1 MKKMSKALVVGASLL
16 ACAGTAQASADIEI
30 NLAGASAQWLFWND
44 VADSFLTQAEGCTTV
59 TQNRENPD
67 ITKSK
72 QGWTK
77 GTNCVNRG
85 GKSIIIRYSSKASYD
100 GIRAQKGIANTDDSF
115 GAVTIHPTNG
125 SSVINGGVA
134 QLCSNANQRPL
145 ADEDAPTANG
155 GYIGSLVCRTVNVGA
170 SDVAADMFTQISV
183 GKLKGPMAAAAD
195 TSKTR
200 SNLAIT
206 DLSGVSSKTPVIVP
220 FGFFVNKGVTW
231 KKCGTA
237 TSTVD
242 ERNKNSFCLTS
253 ADCTGAGETCQSTT
267 IDNITRPQAVAIF
280 SKTATNWSDFG
291 AYYDAKP
298 IVACLRHAGSGTA
311 AALDKTVMRGDVW
324 GKGLWANAATA
335 ASYPPA
341 SNAYWYN
348 DSSTDLMNCVD
359 GQITGGTGSRGDIGA
374 IGYADADQT
383 NKTNTVGI
391 KYNGVAPSRQAIRN
405 GWYDFYTNQ
414 QLYYI
419 TADHTATKDTTPSSI
434 TITGGVGTFVNGS
447 GNGTFGGVLDD
458 LNNFASLPQN
468 IPDGTGP
475 GSYGVD
481 KTKYWATDGEM
492 RWNRASDK
500 AYPIVKKTPTVP
512 QTP

>member
-1 MKKMSKALVVGASLL
+1 MKKMSKALVVGASLI
-16 ACAGTAQASADIEI
+16 ACAGTAQAADIEI

-44 VADSFLTQAEGCTTV
+44 VADSFLASAEGCQNI
-59 TQNRENPD
+59 TQNRENPAVS
-67 ITKSK
+67 KSK
-72 QGWTK
+72 QGYTY
-77 GTNCVNRG
+77 GENCANRG
-85 GKSIIIRYSSKASYD
+85 GKSILIRYSSKASYD
-100 GIRAQKGIANTDDSF
+100 GVRAMKGFANVDDSW
-115 GAVTIHPTNG
+115 GAITLDG
-125 SSVINGGVA
+125 SGNTVINGGVA
-134 QLCSNANQRPL
+134 QLCTNAAERPF
-145 ADEDAPTANG
+145 ADETVTANG
-155 GYIGSLVCRTVNVGA
+155 GYIGALKCLPVNVGA
-170 SDVAADMFTQISV
+170 SDVAADMFTQTSS
-183 GKLKGPMAAAAD
+183 GKLKGPLAAATD

-200 SNLAIT
+200 SNLAVT
-206 DLSGVSSKTPVIVP
+206 DLTGLSSKSPVIVP

-237 TSTVD
+237 ASTVD
-242 ERNKNSFCLTS
+242 ERNKNSFCLTN
-253 ADCTGAGETCQSTT
+253 ADCNTAGGETCQSTT

-324 GKGLWANAATA
+324 GKNLSPTATTA

-348 DSSTDLMNCVD
+348 DGSSDMMKCVD

-383 NKTNTVGI
+383 NLTNTVGI

-414 QLYYI
+414 QLYYK

-434 TITGGVGTFVNGS
+434 TVTGGVGTFVNGS
-447 GNGTFGGVLDD
+447 GNGTFGAVLDD

-475 GSYGVD
+475 GSFGVD

-492 RWNRASDK
+492 RWNRNSDK
-500 AYPIVKKTPTVP
+500 AYPMTKIANPVVP